1 MSVSKSVHIDLSKIT
16 VCYMYEVQTAA
27 NNDVTME
34 TRHVNIDG
42 FSCENFYVYYLMC
55 SFFTQYPVPKTEK
68 EEKMKHMVCS

>member
-1 MSVSKSVHIDLSKIT
+1 
-16 VCYMYEVQTAA
+16 
-27 NNDVTME
+27 ME